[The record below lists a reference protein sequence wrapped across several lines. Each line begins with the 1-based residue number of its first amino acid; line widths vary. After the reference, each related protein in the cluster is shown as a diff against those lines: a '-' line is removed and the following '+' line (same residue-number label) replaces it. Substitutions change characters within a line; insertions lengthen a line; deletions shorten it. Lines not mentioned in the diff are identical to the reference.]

1 MNKSVYRLS
10 GRFLS
15 ICCRPAVGTNV
26 PLGGGQAFIPV
37 AQGALSHGALHAV
50 RPALDLAAARLL
62 HALATTGA
70 PTVLRSARRF
80 CRALV
85 QVWQQLEGFRG
96 ACTTAEIGCGLSRW
110 IGEAGGGR
118 LYLALLFACGVLL

>member
-1 MNKSVYRLS
+1 M
-10 GRFLS
+10 
-15 ICCRPAVGTNV
+15 
-26 PLGGGQAFIPV
+26 

-70 PTVLRSARRF
+70 PTVLRNARRF

-85 QVWQQLEGFRG
+85 QVRQRWRDFRRVG
-96 ACTTAEIGCGLSRW
+96 GTACAT
-110 IGEAGGGR
+110 GEVNGMWLNR
-118 LYLALLFACGVLL
+118 K